1 MFCDINLIDFS
12 FDLDMAHKISK
23 QEDIK
28 VVFVTHLLG
37 FSAKVEKLK
46 NIFPNALVIEDVCE
60 SHGCKAPSGIKR
72 GAENIGG
79 TFSFYFGHHM
89 TTIEGGMVS
98 TNDEEFAD
106 LMMQKRSHGLARESK
121 HYDKFAR
128 QNPEIIKSFLFMT
141 DGYNFRNT
149 DFGALLGLSQLMRLN
164 KMIKIRNKNY
174 QNFYKLIE
182 KYESFLYVPCLNSE
196 ISSFAFPLVCR
207 EKKHRIILSKEMEK
221 QGIEYR
227 PIVSGNLLK
236 HPFLKNY
243 VNNMNMKY
251 ANILHE
257 NGLYISN
264 NHFVGS
270 RELTILNDTL
280 KKTFLKIH

>member
-1 MFCDINLIDFS
+1 
-12 FDLDMAHKISK
+12 
-23 QEDIK
+23 
-28 VVFVTHLLG
+28 
-37 FSAKVEKLK
+37 
-46 NIFPNALVIEDVCE
+46 
-60 SHGCKAPSGIKR
+60 
-72 GAENIGG
+72 
-79 TFSFYFGHHM
+79 
-89 TTIEGGMVS
+89 
-98 TNDEEFAD
+98 
-106 LMMQKRSHGLARESK
+106 
-121 HYDKFAR
+121 
-128 QNPEIIKSFLFMT
+128 
-141 DGYNFRNT
+141 
-149 DFGALLGLSQLMRLN
+149 
-164 KMIKIRNKNY
+164 MIKIRNKNY

-207 EKKHRIILSKEMEK
+207 EKKHRIILTKEMEK

-243 VNNMNMKY
+243 VNNMNMKN

-270 RELTILNDTL
+270 KELTILSETL
-280 KKTFLKIH
+280 KKTFLEIH

>member
-1 MFCDINLIDFS
+1 
-12 FDLDMAHKISK
+12 
-23 QEDIK
+23 
-28 VVFVTHLLG
+28 
-37 FSAKVEKLK
+37 
-46 NIFPNALVIEDVCE
+46 
-60 SHGCKAPSGIKR
+60 
-72 GAENIGG
+72 
-79 TFSFYFGHHM
+79 M

-106 LMMQKRSHGLARESK
+106 LMMQKRSHGLASVPK

-257 NGLYISN
+257 MVFLY
-264 NHFVGS
+264 
-270 RELTILNDTL
+270 L
-280 KKTFLKIH
+280 K